1 MLLSPPDRSPPP
13 PPPGPR
19 PLVLSGGSRG
29 LRLPRAASSLPPPPS
44 TGQKVSPTP
53 ARPLP
58 CPTVICAA
66 PRKTERNL
74 RSFEFSR
81 PACSQRR
88 KLEEE
93 KEDLKEETA
102 LHVAE
107 QSRGE

>member
-1 MLLSPPDRSPPP
+1 M
-13 PPPGPR
+13 
-19 PLVLSGGSRG
+19 
-29 LRLPRAASSLPPPPS
+29 
-44 TGQKVSPTP
+44 VSPTP

-58 CPTVICAA
+58 RPTLICGT
-66 PRKTERNL
+66 PRKTGRNL
-74 RSFEFSR
+74 RSFEFCR
-81 PACSQRR
+81 PASSQRR